1 MTQSPTTSTPVT
13 STNSHD
19 RDMIVGYARSTL
31 ESFDLLP
38 EVDQIASA
46 AFTILQRFKQLTP
59 VEAYE
64 IVLEAKGFG

>member
-1 MTQSPTTSTPVT
+1 
-13 STNSHD
+13 
-19 RDMIVGYARSTL
+19 MIVGYARSTL

-59 VEAYE
+59 VQAYE
-64 IVLEAKGFG
+64 IVLEAKGLG